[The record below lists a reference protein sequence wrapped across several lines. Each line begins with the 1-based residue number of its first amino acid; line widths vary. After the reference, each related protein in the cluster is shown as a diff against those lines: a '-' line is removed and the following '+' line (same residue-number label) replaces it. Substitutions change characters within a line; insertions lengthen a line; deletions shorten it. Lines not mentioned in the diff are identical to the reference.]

1 MRHDIRMTCV
11 RYRLRPVTL
20 EDADFIVKLRRSR
33 GLSRFVHETS
43 PQIEDQVAWLEAY
56 FTRPGDYYFIVEDAN
71 SGEAQGTVGLYNVT
85 EDASNGE
92 AGRWVLKKGSMA
104 AVECAWMIY
113 EIAFAKLGLKSVR
126 CQTWIDN
133 TRVISFLDSFGVP
146 RLGVLQAS
154 ASNAEQARSA
164 IGYCLKAD
172 EWPAIRARRLRG
184 PRRDRSDSFGAVPEG

>member
-1 MRHDIRMTCV
+1 MTCV
-11 RYRLRPVTL
+11 RYRLRPVTV
-20 EDADFIVKLRRSR
+20 EDAAFIVKLRTRP
-33 GLSRFVHETS
+33 GVSRFVHETS
-43 PQIEDQVAWLEAY
+43 SRVEDQAAWLEAY
-56 FTRPGDYYFIVEDAN
+56 FARPGDYYFIVEDAN
-71 SGEAQGTVGLYNVT
+71 SGEPQGTVGLYNVT

-113 EIAFAKLGLKSVR
+113 EIAFAKLGLESVR

-133 TRVISFLDSFGVP
+133 TRVVSFLDSFGVP

-154 ASNAEQARSA
+154 ASKEEQARSA

-172 EWPAIRARRLRG
+172 EWPAIRARRMRG
-184 PRRDRSDSFGAVPEG
+184 PRRDRRDSFDSTGLAEDGN